1 MRFVFI
7 GTAAGFHFQ
16 TTVIYFHLI
25 RDNAMQSVWVALILS
40 PNKRTSASH
49 LKREN
54 IQFKEMK
61 EQRKNLVTLNTNM
74 KTITLKIVNQSLARM
89 LMEKFCLDTNPQG
102 ITKIHSITLEEHSC
116 GFVYTKLSISI
127 D

>member
-1 MRFVFI
+1 M
-7 GTAAGFHFQ
+7 
-16 TTVIYFHLI
+16 
-25 RDNAMQSVWVALILS
+25 ILS

-61 EQRKNLVTLNTNM
+61 EQRKNLVTLNTNV
-74 KTITLKIVNQSLARM
+74 KTIALKIANHSLARM
-89 LMEKFCLDTNPQG
+89 LVEKFCSDTNPQG
-102 ITKIHSITLEEHSC
+102 ITKIHTITLEKHSC
-116 GFVYTKLSISI
+116 GFVYTKLTISI

>member
-1 MRFVFI
+1 M
-7 GTAAGFHFQ
+7 
-16 TTVIYFHLI
+16 
-25 RDNAMQSVWVALILS
+25 
-40 PNKRTSASH
+40 SH

-61 EQRKNLVTLNTNM
+61 EQRKNLVTLNTNV
-74 KTITLKIVNQSLARM
+74 KTFTFKIVNHTLARM
-89 LMEKFCLDTNPQG
+89 LVEKFCPDTNPQG
-102 ITKIHSITLEEHSC
+102 PTKIHMITLEEHRC